1 MTPTAHGE
9 VSATILGLHHVLI
22 AMPRGAEAAAVGFY
36 AGVLGIPEVGKPD
49 HLAGRGGCWFE
60 LGGIQIHLGVED
72 DFRPAAKAH
81 PALLVSDL
89 GELRLRLEAVG
100 MPVMADE
107 PLPGFE
113 RIYTQD
119 PFGNRLEFLEAT

>member
-1 MTPTAHGE
+1 MS
-9 VSATILGLHHVLI
+9 VLGIHHVLL
-22 AMPRGAEAAAVGFY
+22 AMPRGGEAAAVGFY
-36 AGVLGIPEVGKPD
+36 AGVLGLPETAKPD

-60 LGGIQIHLGVED
+60 LGAIQLHLGIED
-72 DFRPAAKAH
+72 DFLPAAKAH

-89 GELRLRLEAVG
+89 GELRRRLEAAG
-100 MPVMADE
+100 MPIRVDE

-119 PFGNRLEFLEAT
+119 PFGNRLELLEAI